1 MQNLFIGLYNIWVDC
16 TNGIGERAA
25 RAGNWIAE
33 KIAQGVNFAID
44 AINGLI
50 SAMNMIPGV
59 DIGKVGHV
67 TPGRIS
73 YQGASHKAFKT
84 PKYLSTNILGYDSI
98 ADAYKNGYSIGSAW
112 VDKIFGKDK
121 NNKVDKNLQALI
133 DQMGKDNGAVGSSP
147 GAGGGNPGK
156 HIKDTADNTAK
167 IVDELKATGENIEY
181 LRDLAEREVIN
192 RFTTAEIKI
201 NMTNNNSISND
212 MDIDGVVR
220 KLTDGVVEAMNT
232 SAEGTHI
239 T

>member
-1 MQNLFIGLYNIWVDC
+1 MYLN
-16 TNGIGERAA
+16 
-25 RAGNWIAE
+25 
-33 KIAQGVNFAID
+33 
-44 AINGLI
+44 
-50 SAMNMIPGV
+50 
-59 DIGKVGHV
+59 
-67 TPGRIS
+67 
-73 YQGASHKAFKT
+73 HKAFKT

-239 T
+239 A